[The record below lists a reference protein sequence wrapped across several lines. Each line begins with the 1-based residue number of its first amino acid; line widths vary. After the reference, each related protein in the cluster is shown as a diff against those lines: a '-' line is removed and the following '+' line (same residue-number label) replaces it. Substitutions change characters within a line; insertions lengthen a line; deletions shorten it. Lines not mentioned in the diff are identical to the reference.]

1 MASTAVAGEA
11 SARHPRGAGAPHLIE
26 TVKGLVSLPDV
37 CARVLQLARSRT
49 ASAAEIGA
57 VVSCD
62 PTLTSRLL
70 RIANS
75 PLYGLRG
82 RVDSVSRAITVL
94 GSDALVN
101 LVVAVS
107 AVASFS
113 RIANDLVNMDTFWRH
128 SLFTALISRDLASQ
142 RHVLHPERLFVAGL
156 LHDIGSLVIYHRVPD
171 AARTLLTAAGGD
183 EARMAALEVET
194 LGFSHAE
201 VGALLLESWTLP
213 EALQDAVRWHHHP
226 GRAPGDASDPAIVH
240 VAEALANH
248 SGIGGFCEAPAPDTV
263 IDPGAWSALGL
274 APDALDTEMLIAAAA
289 EQFAELASMLVSGR

>member
-1 MASTAVAGEA
+1 MASTAVADETGA
-11 SARHPRGAGAPHLIE
+11 GRPTGAGAPHLIE
-26 TVKGLVSLPDV
+26 TVKGLVSPPDV
-37 CARVLQLARSRT
+37 CVRVLQLARSRT
-49 ASAAEIGA
+49 ASAADIGA
-57 VVSCD
+57 VVACD

-113 RIANDLVNMDTFWRH
+113 RIANNLVNMDTFWRH
-128 SLFTALISRDLASQ
+128 SLFTALIARDLARQ

-156 LHDIGSLVIYHRVPD
+156 LHDIGSLVVYHRVPD

-183 EARMAALEVET
+183 ESRMEALELET

-226 GRAPGDASDPAIVH
+226 GDAPGDQSDPAIVH

-248 SGIGGFCEAPAPDTV
+248 SGIGSFCEAPATDTV
-263 IDPGAWSALGL
+263 IDPGAWPALGM
-274 APDALDTEMLIAAAA
+274 APDALDSDAMIGSAG
-289 EQFAELASMLVSGR
+289 EQFADMAAMLVGGR